1 METFQEGK
9 YLRTPIGDML
19 PVYLDRDERAA
30 EETGPLHLQ
39 LAREGWLQAWARL
52 RDNEADE
59 RARLDGM
66 PAFGILNRVRGL
78 KPGASVIATV
88 RDEKGAELPAL
99 AVQRFGR
106 GRSAALMVGDVWRWG
121 MHDAASHADMD
132 KAWRQLVRWL
142 VADVPNR
149 VQCTVETLAADANGA
164 VQLQVRVRDEKFLPV
179 DDANVTIEVEPVVF
193 EGTTGAAGAAI
204 RLEAEPGLSE
214 PGLYQAIYVPRQTG
228 GFKAVASVKNN
239 AGADLG
245 RAEAGWSTDLAA
257 EEFRS
262 LTPNFA
268 LLEDIARKT
277 GGQVIAAE
285 ELKKFARKLPQ
296 LRAPVMETWAYPA
309 WHTPLMFG
317 FALACLLAE
326 WWLRRWK
333 GMP

>member
-1 METFQEGK
+1 LQM
-9 YLRTPIGDML
+9 
-19 PVYLDRDERAA
+19 
-30 EETGPLHLQ
+30 Q

-66 PAFGILNRVRGL
+66 PKFEIINRVRGL
-78 KPGASVIATV
+78 KPGASVNASV

-106 GRSAALMVGDVWRWG
+106 GRTAALMLGDVWKWG
-121 MHDAASHADMD
+121 MHDPASHADMD
-132 KAWRQLVRWL
+132 KAWRQMVRWL
-142 VADVPNR
+142 VSDVPSR
-149 VQCTVETLAADANGA
+149 VQCTVEPLPADANGA
-164 VQLQVRVRDEKFLPV
+164 VQVQVRVRDEKFQPV
-179 DDANVTIEVEPVVF
+179 DDAIVTIEVEPVVF
-193 EGTTGAAGAAI
+193 AGTTGAAGTPI
-204 RLEAEPGLSE
+204 KLEAEPALSE
-214 PGLYQAIYVPRQTG
+214 PGLYQSTYVPRQTG
-228 GFKAVASVKNN
+228 GYKATAHVKNN

-262 LTPNFA
+262 LIPNVT

-277 GGQVIAAE
+277 GGQIVAAD
-285 ELKKFARKLPQ
+285 ELAAFASKLPQ
-296 LRAPVMETWAYPA
+296 LHAPVMETWSYPA
-309 WHTPLMFG
+309 WHTPLMFA

-326 WWLRRWK
+326 WGIRRWK